1 MKTRR
6 EFLQLAAMGGAFTA
20 PAFLTDTADALLME
34 FGKSEVNP
42 GWNRVPEILS
52 RIKPPVFPNREFDIT
67 KFGAVPDNKTDN
79 TTVFQ
84 RAIAACAAAG
94 GGAIVVPSGEFL
106 TGAIHLKSNVNL
118 HVAAGG
124 VVRFTS
130 DTKSYPMVLTR
141 FEGTELMN
149 YSPFI
154 YAFDEQNIA
163 ITGEG
168 TLDGNASCE
177 TWWGWRASGVCSSGK
192 THDQRADRD
201 LLVQMAEEGVPVA
214 KRVFGPGHWLRPN
227 FIQPYRCKNVLIE
240 GVTLLHSPMWQ
251 VNPVLC
257 KNVTVRRLKI
267 NADGPNTDGCDPE
280 CCSDVLIEDCEFNTG
295 DDCIA
300 IKSGRNA
307 DGRRIGVAAENIV
320 IRNCHM
326 KNGHGGVTIGSEIS
340 GGARNIFAD
349 KCEMSSPKLD
359 SAIRIKNNAMRG
371 GVVENIFVRDITVG
385 EVGRAVVSIDFNY
398 EEGKNGKFIPV
409 AGNIEIERVQSQ
421 KSEYALY
428 LRGFE
433 NAPVEDV
440 RLVDCDFRGVEKP
453 NVVENVKGL
462 ELRDVRING
471 NASETNRNLSS

>member
-1 MKTRR
+1 MTTRR
-6 EFLQLAAMGGAFTA
+6 EFLQTATGLGGAVAVAAVLTDNA
-20 PAFLTDTADALLME
+20 NAFLGAFAKPD
-34 FGKSEVNP
+34 VNA
-42 GWNRVPEILS
+42 GWKRVPEILS
-52 RIKPPVFPNREFDIT
+52 RIKPPVFPSREFNIT
-67 KFGAVPDNKTDN
+67 KFGAVPDHKTDCS
-79 TTVFQ
+79 VPFQ

-94 GGAIVVPSGEFL
+94 GGRVIVPSGEFL

-118 HVAAGG
+118 HVATGG

-130 DTKSYPMVLTR
+130 DTSKYPVVLTR

-149 YSPFI
+149 YSPFV
-154 YAFDEQNIA
+154 YAFEQENIA

-168 TLDGNASCE
+168 TLDGDASCE
-177 TWWGWRASGVCSSGK
+177 TWWGWRMSGVCSSGK
-192 THDQRADRD
+192 TRDQRPDRD
-201 LLVQMAEEGVPVA
+201 LLVQMAEQGVPVA

-240 GVTLLHSPMWQ
+240 GVTLLRSPMWQ

-257 KNVTVRRLKI
+257 TNVTVRRLKI

-280 CCSDVLIEDCEFNTG
+280 CCSDVLIEECEFNTG

-307 DGRRIGVAAENIV
+307 DGRRIAVPVENIV
-320 IRNCHM
+320 IRNCQM

-340 GGARNIFAD
+340 GGARNIFAEN
-349 KCEMSSPKLD
+349 CHMSSPKLD
-359 SAIRIKNNAMRG
+359 FAIRVKNNAMRG

-385 EVGRAVVSIDFNY
+385 EVRQAVVSIDFNY
-398 EEGKNGKFIPV
+398 EEGKNGKFVPV
-409 AGNIEIERVQSQ
+409 AQKIEIEKLQSG

-433 NAPVEDV
+433 NAPVEEV
-440 RLVDCDFRGVEKP
+440 SLVDCDFRGVEKP
-453 NVVENVKGL
+453 DVVENVKGL
-462 ELRDVRING
+462 ELRNVRING
-471 NASETNRNLSS
+471 RAVSA